1 MKLSAIAIVLALFA
15 SADTRLAN
23 AEEKP
28 APILTALSSTTISG
42 YVNSGTHWQ
51 PHVCRPMRPIRAERV
66 VAESANGVPR
76 LVGHTV
82 RCRHGSMFVPIA
94 SSARFYPTPNR
105 SSAFGVSM
113 RRAPRR
119 PGRPGVQPPT
129 PPSPTNRPP
138 VIVITNI
145 IVLPPRPPR
154 TNWPPV
160 VVMPPGGGGVIITR
174 PPLRPPLTNLP
185 PIIVISPP
193 TNVPPVVVRPPSDL
207 SGGSVTAVRAIRSTL
222 GEQNYRE
229 YDQRRARVPQ
239 SPR

>member
-1 MKLSAIAIVLALFA
+1 MKLSAIVLIIALFM
-15 SADTRLAN
+15 SAGARPTN
-23 AEEKP
+23 AEEQP
-28 APILTALSSTTISG
+28 SPVFTALSSSTIRG
-42 YVNSGTHWQ
+42 YVYTGTHWRQ
-51 PHVCRPMRPIRAERV
+51 HVCRPVRPIRAERV

-129 PPSPTNRPP
+129 PPIPTNRPP

-160 VVMPPGGGGVIITR
+160 VVMPPGDGGVIITR

-207 SGGSVTAVRAIRSTL
+207 SGGSVTAVRSVL
-222 GEQNYRE
+222 SEEHYRGYE
-229 YDQRRARVPQ
+229 RRRARVPE